1 MPKAPV
7 VLKPNPK
14 NIELDEKLAQL
25 EINIKRYV
33 ERKLQAKAPCS
44 NHDQI
49 TRRKESLA
57 SNKKTTA

>member
-1 MPKAPV
+1 M

-33 ERKLQAKAPCS
+33 ERKL
-44 NHDQI
+44 
-49 TRRKESLA
+49 
-57 SNKKTTA
+57 